1 MDLELKECEVEM
13 DQEETNTKSNAMNL
27 KLKRFT
33 MESIVL
39 MSHRTNGITSIMFV
53 DSGGHVWSVVDKFHR
68 LVMFNATNEKRMQW
82 LKSIEHRKT
91 TIDLH
96 ERFRAVLQEGLDY
109 AMCFDWLC
117 DSCKP
122 YMQEMVNGIM
132 MPVQS
137 DVNIVKLFNTNPN
150 EPTRFER
157 FFTSI
162 DTPESIAIQYDL
174 YAPTIGTGNG

>member
-1 MDLELKECEVEM
+1 M
-13 DQEETNTKSNAMNL
+13 DQEETNIKSNAMKL

-33 MESIVL
+33 MESVVL
-39 MSHRTNGITSIMFV
+39 TSYRTSGDTTIMFV
-53 DSGGHVWSVVDKFHR
+53 DRSGHVWDVADKFHR
-68 LVMFNATNEKRMQW
+68 QVVFNATNEKHMQW

-91 TIDLH
+91 TVDLH
-96 ERFRAVLQEGLDY
+96 ERFRAVLHEGLDY

-117 DSCKP
+117 DACKP
-122 YMQEMVNGIM
+122 YMQEMVNGIW

-137 DVNIVKLFNTNPN
+137 DVNLVKLFNTNPN

-174 YAPTIGTGNG
+174 YAPTIGTSDG